1 MTKKDFDSQKS
12 AIKALKEQ
20 GEIEEAVDL
29 LDNLIHELHND
40 KNYVF
45 IADLYRKDFLGFRE
59 NIISFEVAYALNEQ
73 GFKADAEAVYGAIVS
88 KAPENSAALNN
99 LSNIK
104 KERGLI
110 EEAFDL
116 IQRAYEIEPTD
127 EIVSRNY
134 NNLLSIVREREQIM
148 QSYQHSLS
156 YLPKENE
163 FVLQKLQTFFVSAKN
178 DRDFKDNRMPIP
190 KWKLKVMM
198 STDEQKALSLL
209 DQWLKKGYVCKTGD
223 RGSYGEYIYELNP
236 LLLKEL
242 TKVKPKKI
250 NPQWLRGIE
259 LLNIETLE
267 SLLYFN
273 IIQSIEKAKKSIRTI
288 LRRDIDELFL
298 NYVMKNNKAVV
309 ILSGSIVE
317 TLLIYYCE
325 KKQIKD
331 ISYQRHNKTISKKL
345 YESDL
350 GDLLTYYEN
359 TKLLGD
365 VVVHMGNISRIYRN
379 FVHPGKELREQET
392 LDDAKAN
399 MCFVSTLEILKR
411 ICT

>member
-1 MTKKDFDSQKS
+1 
-12 AIKALKEQ
+12 
-20 GEIEEAVDL
+20 
-29 LDNLIHELHND
+29 
-40 KNYVF
+40 
-45 IADLYRKDFLGFRE
+45 
-59 NIISFEVAYALNEQ
+59 
-73 GFKADAEAVYGAIVS
+73 
-88 KAPENSAALNN
+88 
-99 LSNIK
+99 
-104 KERGLI
+104 
-110 EEAFDL
+110 
-116 IQRAYEIEPTD
+116 
-127 EIVSRNY
+127 
-134 NNLLSIVREREQIM
+134 
-148 QSYQHSLS
+148 
-156 YLPKENE
+156 
-163 FVLQKLQTFFVSAKN
+163 
-178 DRDFKDNRMPIP
+178 MPIP

>member
-1 MTKKDFDSQKS
+1 MTKKDFDSRKS
-12 AIKALKEQ
+12 AIKALKEH
-20 GEIEEAVDL
+20 GEIEEAIDL
-29 LDNLIHELHND
+29 LDNLIHELHTD

-45 IADLYRKDFLGFRE
+45 ITDLYRKDFLGFRE
-59 NIISFEVAYALNEQ
+59 TIISFEVAYALNEQ
-73 GFKADAEAVYGAIVS
+73 GFKAEAEEVYDTIVS
-88 KAPENSAALNN
+88 NAPENSAALNN

-116 IQRAYEIEPTD
+116 IQRAYEIEPKD

-148 QSYQHSLS
+148 QSYQHALS

-163 FVLQKLQTFFVSAKN
+163 FVLQKLHTFFVSAKK

-223 RGSYGEYIYELNP
+223 RGTYGEYIYEFNP

-242 TKVKPKKI
+242 TKIKPKKI
-250 NPQWLRGIE
+250 NPQWLQGIE

-273 IIQSIEKAKKSIRTI
+273 IIQAIEKAKKSIRTI

-331 ISYQRHNKTISKKL
+331 IFYQRHNKTISKKL

>member
-1 MTKKDFDSQKS
+1 MTKKKFDLCKGE
-12 AIKALKEQ
+12 IKALKEQ
-20 GEIEEAVDL
+20 GEIEDAIEHLGDL
-29 LDNLIHELHND
+29 VSELHGD
-40 KNYVF
+40 KNYAF
-45 IADLYRKDFLGFRE
+45 IAELYRKNFLGLR
-59 NIISFEVAYALNEQ
+59 NTLMSFEVAYALNEQ
-73 GFKADAEAVYGAIVS
+73 GFKVDAEEVYDTIVP
-88 KAPENSAALNN
+88 KEPENSAALNN

-104 KERGLI
+104 KERGFI

-116 IQRAYEIEPTD
+116 IQRAYEIEPAD
-127 EIVSRNY
+127 EIISRNY
-134 NNLLSIVREREQIM
+134 NNLLSIVREREQIT
-148 QSYQHSLS
+148 QSYQHSLI

-163 FVLQKLQTFFVSAKN
+163 FVLQKLQSFFVSAKM

-198 STDEQKALSLL
+198 RTDEQKAFSLL

-223 RGSYGEYIYELNP
+223 RGAYGEYIYEFNP
-236 LLLKEL
+236 FLLKEL
-242 TKVKPKKI
+242 SKIKPKKI
-250 NPQWLRGIE
+250 NPQWLQGIE

-267 SLLYFN
+267 NMSYFN

-298 NYVMKNNKAVV
+298 NYVMKNNKTVV

-325 KKQIKD
+325 KKQIKH
-331 ISYQRHNKTISKKL
+331 ISYQRQNKTISKKL

-350 GDLLTYYEN
+350 GDLLSYYES

-365 VVVHMGNISRIYRN
+365 VFVHMGNISRIYRN
-379 FVHPGKELREQET
+379 FVYPGKELREQET
-392 LDDAKAN
+392 LDDTKAN
-399 MCFVSTLEILKR
+399 MCFVSTIEILKR